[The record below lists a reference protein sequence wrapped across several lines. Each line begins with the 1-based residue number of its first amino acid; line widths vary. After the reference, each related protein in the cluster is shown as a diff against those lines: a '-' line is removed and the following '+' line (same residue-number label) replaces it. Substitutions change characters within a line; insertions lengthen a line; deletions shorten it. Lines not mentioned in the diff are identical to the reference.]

1 MSTPVVVTHPCTL
14 LHDGLR
20 QTFKKSRFRPVRI
33 VSELSEEVE
42 NYLRSLDRCV
52 WLTGVERCSS
62 TTIDL
67 VRRVVTTTPG
77 MKAVIL
83 AAYPTPD
90 DILAAL
96 KAGACGF
103 LCQDIS
109 GERLIKSLELM
120 ALGELVVHPQFSG
133 GQTAVGQLQAS
144 GELKDNRALQAN
156 SGESHLSRHSDPASS
171 APFLSVAPEPSSES
185 QAGDVARGLTRRE
198 TLILRMLMEGASNKV
213 IALKV
218 VMTES
223 TVKVHMKAI
232 LRKLRLQNRTQAAIW
247 ARDHSNELASCA
259 RESLERTRSGPTIEP
274 GLCTG
279 PSEELRRARAAL

>member
-14 LHDGLR
+14 LHEGLR

-33 VSELSEEVE
+33 VPELSEEVE

-52 WLTGVERCSS
+52 WLIGVKRCSS

-77 MKAVIL
+77 VKAVIL

-103 LCQDIS
+103 LCQDAS

-120 ALGELVVHPQFSG
+120 ALGELVVHPQFSW
-133 GQTAVGQLQAS
+133 TAVGQLQAS

-156 SGESHLSRHSDPASS
+156 SGESHLSRHSDSRSS

-198 TLILRMLMEGASNKV
+198 MLILRMLMEGASNKG

-218 VMTES
+218 VMTKS

-274 GLCTG
+274 GL
-279 PSEELRRARAAL
+279 RVQ

>member
-14 LHDGLR
+14 LHEGLR

-52 WLTGVERCSS
+52 WLIGVERCSS

-77 MKAVIL
+77 VKAVIL

-103 LCQDIS
+103 LCQDAS

-120 ALGELVVHPQFSG
+120 ALGELVVHPQFSW
-133 GQTAVGQLQAS
+133 TAVGQLQAS

-156 SGESHLSRHSDPASS
+156 SGESHLSRHSDSASS

-198 TLILRMLMEGASNKV
+198 MLILRMLMEGASNKG

-218 VMTES
+218 VMTKS

-279 PSEELRRARAAL
+279 PSEESRRALAAL